1 MHIPSASPVLP
12 VPEDPL
18 AGVWGSLHLSFRIYV
33 FMYLYILV
41 FVYFCILERLWLIK
55 WLCVAWF
62 PNGGAAVRIL
72 VPNNEY

>member
-33 FMYLYILV
+33 FIYLGICIFLYFGKTLV
-41 FVYFCILERLWLIK
+41 DQMVVCCLVSK
-55 WLCVAWF
+55 WWCCRSHSG
-62 PNGGAAVRIL
+62 PQQ
-72 VPNNEY
+72 